1 MNTSYALLGIIQRRP
16 TYGYELKKMYDLLFA
31 AEKPMAFGQVY
42 ATLSRLARDNKV
54 TVEEAAEQSGG
65 PERKQYAITALGRK
79 ELEEW
84 LSLPEKTSTR
94 AQSIFFSKV
103 ITAILLDAS
112 PHAFLDA
119 QKAAHL
125 QRMRKLTAK
134 RREGEIAE
142 ALKAD
147 YELFHLEA
155 DLKWIDITVERLA
168 NLTKEVKYVANN

>member
-31 AEKPMAFGQVY
+31 QERPMAFGQVY
-42 ATLSRLARDNKV
+42 ATLSRLTRDKKV
-54 TVEEAAEQSGG
+54 TVDETVERSGG
-65 PERKQYAITALGRK
+65 PERRQYTITALGRQ
-79 ELEEW
+79 ELESW
-84 LSLPEKTSTR
+84 LALPEKSSTK

-103 ITAILLDAS
+103 VTAILLDTS
-112 PHAFLDA
+112 PYTFLDT

-125 QRMRKLTAK
+125 QRMRDLTAR
-134 RREGEIAE
+134 RREGDIAE

-155 DLKWIDITVERLA
+155 DLKWIDVTVERLA
-168 NLTKEVKYVANN
+168 HLTKEVKHVARD